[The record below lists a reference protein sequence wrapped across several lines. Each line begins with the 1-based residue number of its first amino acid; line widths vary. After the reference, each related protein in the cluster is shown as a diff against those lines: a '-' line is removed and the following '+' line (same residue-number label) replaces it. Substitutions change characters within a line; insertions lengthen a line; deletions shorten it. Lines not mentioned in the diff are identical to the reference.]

1 MLTLNDPSLF
11 REQCYV
17 NGQWIDADDKSVIK
31 VDNPSKGEI
40 IGSVPKFGAA
50 ETRRAIDAA
59 EASWAGWRALTP
71 KERGAY
77 LIKWNDLIQENKQDL
92 ARILS
97 YEQGKPVAESLGEI
111 ALGSSYIPWY
121 AEECRRTYGDVIPCL
136 LYTSRGQK
144 MGPRILRRCGQ
155 GEHCRRHRRAQGIC
169 RKASGPDRGVA
180 HHLHEHS

>member
-59 EASWAGWRALTP
+59 EAAWAGWRALTP
-71 KERGAY
+71 KERGAC
-77 LIKWNDLIQENKQDL
+77 LIKWHDLIQENKQDL

-97 YEQGKPVAESLGEI
+97 YEQGKPVAEAKIVAGTPD
-111 ALGSSYIPWY
+111 ARVRD
-121 AEECRRTYGDVIPCL
+121 A
-136 LYTSRGQK
+136 SRPDLATGQFVV
-144 MGPRILRRCGQ
+144 PARSAVVYVVQ
-155 GEHCRRHRRAQGIC
+155 
-169 RKASGPDRGVA
+169 
-180 HHLHEHS
+180 